1 MDKKTLHIILFVIGI
16 SLGAIVSA
24 YGEAP
29 APFFKKN
36 VAKCFYCAE
45 EAAIEDGLKP
55 TNGAEPQKTAAL
67 AELKQ
72 PVMGVDP
79 KSPMPFQELVRAYE
93 SGNVSETYKAARAW
107 VQYQDRILKRTSDL
121 AALVSKA
128 KQEVESEA
136 QLTLSEL
143 APESPQPK
151 TAGTLKLAFF
161 FNTTNPSTESA
172 AISVQDFYQN
182 TLADPSIEIFG
193 VPSFENSVEELRE
206 FKVNTDISF
215 PVQYNRDLE
224 NEFDA
229 TSEPMLL
236 AFINNK
242 KEPCR
247 LEGSITAESIHKL
260 VSKCKFSSNFLRGT
274 K

>member
-1 MDKKTLHIILFVIGI
+1 MDQKTLHIILLVIGI

-45 EAAIEDGLKP
+45 EASIEEGLK
-55 TNGAEPQKTAAL
+55 TSEKKEPIGTKKEDSNNQAL
-67 AELKQ
+67 
-72 PVMGVDP
+72 VGVDP
-79 KSPMPFQELVRAYE
+79 KSPLPFQELVKAYE

-128 KQEVESEA
+128 KQEVEAEA
-136 QLTLSEL
+136 MLVASDMPIQN
-143 APESPQPK
+143 K
-151 TAGTLKLAFF
+151 TAAPNSSVKLAFF
-161 FNTTNPSTESA
+161 FDSTNPSTENA
-172 AISVQDFYQN
+172 AISVQDFYQT
-182 TLADPSIEIFG
+182 TLADPTIEVFG
-193 VPSFENSVEELRE
+193 VPSFENSVDELRTLKTTTE
-206 FKVNTDISF
+206 LSF
-215 PVQYNRDLE
+215 PVQYNRELE

-229 TSEPMLL
+229 TGQPMLL
-236 AFINNK
+236 AFVEGS

-247 LEGSITAESIHKL
+247 LEGSITPESIQQL
-260 VSKCKFSSNFLRGT
+260 VSECKFSRNFLKGA